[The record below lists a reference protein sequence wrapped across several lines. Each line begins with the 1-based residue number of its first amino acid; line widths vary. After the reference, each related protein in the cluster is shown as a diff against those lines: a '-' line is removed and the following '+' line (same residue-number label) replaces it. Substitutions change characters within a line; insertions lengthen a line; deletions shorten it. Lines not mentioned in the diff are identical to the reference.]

1 MKLSVEEEVKHGL
14 IEAKYQ
20 YPATCTTYDKEGN
33 VTSKRV
39 VTHSLKATQ
48 ELIKLQPSLAQVINT
63 YDDDDVLKTPRTI
76 QQMFNSLGK

>member
-33 VTSKRV
+33 ITSKRV